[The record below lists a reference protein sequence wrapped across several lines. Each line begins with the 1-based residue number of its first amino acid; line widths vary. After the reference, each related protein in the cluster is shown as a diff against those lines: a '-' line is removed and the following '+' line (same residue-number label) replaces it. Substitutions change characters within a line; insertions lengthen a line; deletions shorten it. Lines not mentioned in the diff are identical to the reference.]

1 MAPGPEALGQRVAAL
16 VLEALRPAPA
26 GGPAKPLGLATG
38 RTMEPVYGALVEQVG
53 ALPSRERQDLLAGWS
68 SFNLDE
74 YVGLGPG
81 DPESFAASMERFL
94 GAPLGLAPGQLRLP
108 DGLAPHP
115 EREARRYGQ
124 AIAAAGGLGLQ
135 LLGLGDNGHGGF
147 NEPPCA
153 AAAEGAGGWGGGQS
167 PGCGRDLMGLAS
179 LWELS
184 LNRGSSSTGATP

>member
-1 MAPGPEALGQRVAAL
+1 MI
-16 VLEALRPAPA
+16 
-26 GGPAKPLGLATG
+26 
-38 RTMEPVYGALVEQVG
+38 EQLG
-53 ALPSRERQDLLAGWS
+53 ALPSRERQELLAGWS

-81 DPESFAASMERFL
+81 DPESFAVSMERVL

-124 AIAAAGGLGLQ
+124 AIAAAGGLGVQ
-135 LLGLGDNGHGGF
+135 LLGLGDNGHVGF

-167 PGCGRDLMGLAS
+167 PGWGRDLMGLAS

-184 LNRGSSSTGATP
+184 LNRGSAFTGG